1 MFTKLRTLFSDSSL
15 RNRILFVI
23 GILFLFRVLSI
34 IPIPGADVEN
44 IQKFL
49 ESSQL
54 LGFLNVFSAGGI
66 STLSLV
72 MLGVGP
78 YITASIIMQ
87 LMTVMVPKL
96 KALYQEEGEIGRRKF
111 TQYSRLLTIPL
122 AVIQAYGLLTVLA
135 QQQVIEV
142 SSHTAM
148 FFNVLIVTAGS
159 VLLMWLGELIS
170 EKGIGNGVS
179 VIIFA
184 GIVAVLPTYIAQQYA
199 VFDPSQ
205 IPNLI
210 ALLVGIIVVI
220 AGVVFI
226 TEAQRDVPVTY
237 SKQARGYGASGMNT
251 SYLPLRL
258 NQAGVI
264 PIIFALSLFTIP
276 QIAAQLMASSDN
288 TVFQT
293 VASAINTF
301 FANQIAYALTYFF
314 LVFAFTYMYTAI
326 TFDPKQISENLQRNS
341 AFIPG
346 IRPGEAT
353 AEYLGDVIT
362 RITLVGATFLG
373 IMAVLPIVIQN
384 LTGIT
389 QFTIGGTSVLIVVSV
404 VLDIIKK
411 LDAQISMREY

>member
-34 IPIPGADVEN
+34 IPIPGADVDN

-49 ESSQL
+49 ESSEL

-135 QQQVIEV
+135 QQQVI
-142 SSHTAM
+142 SIPSHTAM
-148 FFNVLIVTAGS
+148 LINVLIVTAGS
-159 VLLMWLGELIS
+159 VLLMWLGELVS

-184 GIVAVLPTYIAQQYA
+184 GIVATLPTYIAQQYA
-199 VFDPSQ
+199 IFDPSQ
-205 IPNLI
+205 IPNLV
-210 ALLVGIIVVI
+210 ALVAGIVVVI
-220 AGVVFI
+220 AGVVYI
-226 TEAQRDVPVTY
+226 TEAQRDIPVTY

-276 QIAAQLMASSDN
+276 QIAAQVMATSDN
-288 TVFQT
+288 GTFQSI
-293 VASAINTF
+293 ASAITAF
-301 FANQIAYALTYFF
+301 FNNQIAYALTYFF

-326 TFDPKQISENLQRNS
+326 TFDPKQISENLQRNG

-353 AEYLGDVIT
+353 AEYLGEVIT

-389 QFTIGGTSVLIVVSV
+389 QFSIGGTSVLIVVSV

>member
-1 MFTKLRTLFSDSSL
+1 MFTKLQTLFTDKSL
-15 RNRILFVI
+15 RNRILFVV
-23 GILFLFRVLSI
+23 GILFLFRVLSM
-34 IPIPGADVEN
+34 IPIPGVDTSS
-44 IQKFL
+44 IQKML
-49 ESSQL
+49 DSNQL
-54 LGFLNVFSAGGI
+54 FGFLNVFSAGGI

-96 KALYQEEGEIGRRKF
+96 KAMYQEEGEIGRRKF

-122 AVIQAYGLLTVLA
+122 AVFQAYGLLTVLA
-135 QQQVIEV
+135 KSQVLTV
-142 SSHTAM
+142 SGPTGMAI
-148 FFNVLIVTAGS
+148 NVLVVTAGS
-159 VLLMWLGELIS
+159 VLLMWLGELIT

-184 GIVAVLPTYIAQQYA
+184 GIVANLPRHIAEQYFVLD
-199 VFDPSQ
+199 VSQ

-210 ALLVGIIVVI
+210 ALLLGIILVI

-226 TEAQRDVPVTY
+226 TEAQRDIPVTY

-276 QIAAQLMASSDN
+276 QIAAQFMATSDSS
-288 TVFQT
+288 TMQ
-293 VASAINTF
+293 AIATAISSF
-301 FANQIAYALTYFF
+301 FANKIAYALTYFA

-326 TFDPKQISENLQRNS
+326 TFDPKQISENLQRNG
-341 AFIPG
+341 AFVPG
-346 IRPGEAT
+346 IRPGDAT

-362 RITLVGATFLG
+362 RITLVGALFLG
-373 IMAVLPIVIQN
+373 IMAVLPIVIQQ

-389 QFTIGGTSVLIVVSV
+389 QFTVGGTSVLIVVSV